1 MKFFLYDNLDN
12 LIAVKTQAFSAKLT
26 EELQYYDLFEAEFPK
41 TPENIRDFQHTM
53 HIGIPVED
61 TNEYQ
66 LFKIE
71 RPEFS
76 DTISISGVESA
87 SDDLDVQGY
96 IDDRRF
102 QDKPLSEVLK
112 SVFDGSQWTF
122 ELHTDDVTNST
133 NFYRINRK
141 KALQKVLET
150 WNVEVQFRY
159 ETMHNRIVKK
169 VCHVFKEIGKETNKR
184 LIKGKNVISFKY
196 SKDQTDLYTAAIG
209 RGAGLAVKDD
219 QGQETGGYSRAIEFD
234 DVEWSK
240 SAGDPV
246 DKPKGQKYVEIP
258 ESTARFGW
266 IDKEGNRQPRLAI
279 IDFADD
285 KDPTELLIDTYN
297 WLLARSE
304 PAISVSTNVAQIGN
318 VSLGDRMV
326 AIDYGYKLTVKA
338 RARKIS
344 RNLLNN
350 NDTSVEL
357 GNYTILSQLER
368 DESAKDYV
376 EQVVKRTQ
384 DQITEE
390 TDNKLDTQDQKFDTY
405 IAEIQQGM
413 KLEGQAR
420 EQAITELQEK
430 IAQESEATGRTIED
444 LKSETEQNF
453 NSVQEIF
460 TEELSHKVGQDM
472 FDQAKEATDQM
483 IEEINQ
489 NLEETQKELRENF
502 AKQVEN
508 INQDIQD
515 IRTVMASDTSGAIQL
530 IKDKDNPNKI
540 DRLIA
545 NNTDGSSLLLNGNG
559 LEFRDR
565 WGNTTSAVTRDGHIA
580 ADRLTGTIVNAIST
594 NSAYING
601 GTIQGTY
608 ITGNTISGGYINGS
622 NITGGNIS
630 GTNLSGSTISG
641 STIVA
646 GTVYGALK
654 VYDSS
659 GGSMNVSIGGNDG
672 GWSLYPS
679 RGGDVI
685 HVGSSNYESMMSSGQ
700 FAVRSDGGETH
711 VYGTSININGN
722 TALHSGN
729 WKNYIDVP
737 SYGQIKSWVQS
748 WVADY
753 VTETATNGHR
763 LIIWKG

>member
-12 LIAVKTQAFSAKLT
+12 LIAIKTKILSAKLT
-26 EELQYYDLFEAEFPK
+26 EELKYYDLLEAEFPK
-41 TPENIRDFQHTM
+41 TPQNIKDFQHTM
-53 HIGIPVED
+53 HVGIPVEE
-61 TNEYQ
+61 TGEYQ

-71 RPEFS
+71 RPEFG
-76 DTISISGVESA
+76 DNEISISGVESA

-102 QDKPLSEVLK
+102 QDKNLSEALK
-112 SVFDGSQWTF
+112 AVFDGSQWDF
-122 ELHTDDVTNST
+122 ELHTEDNPGST
-133 NFYRINRK
+133 NFYRITRK
-141 KALQKVLET
+141 KALQKVLDT
-150 WNVEVQFRY
+150 WGVEVRFRY
-159 ETMHNRIVKK
+159 EIENNHISRK
-169 VCHVFKEIGKETNKR
+169 VCHVYKEIGKDTSKR

-219 QGQETGGYSRAIEFD
+219 KGQETGGYSRAIEFD
-234 DVEWSK
+234 DIEWSK
-240 SAGDPV
+240 EAGDPV
-246 DKPKGQKYVEIP
+246 NKPKGQKFVEIP
-258 ESTARFGW
+258 ESTVRFGW

-279 IDFADD
+279 VDFADD
-285 KDPTELLIDTYN
+285 KDPNDLLIDTYN

-304 PAISVSTNVAQIGN
+304 PVISVSTNVAQIGN
-318 VSLGDRMV
+318 VSLGDRMI

-376 EQVVKRTQ
+376 EQIVKRTQ
-384 DQITEE
+384 DQVTQE
-390 TDNKLDTQDQKFDTY
+390 TDDKLNNQDQKFDTY

-420 EQAITELQEK
+420 EQAINELQEK
-430 IAQESEATGRTIED
+430 IVQESEATGRTIED
-444 LKSETEQNF
+444 LKSETEQHF
-453 NSVQEIF
+453 DSMQEIF
-460 TEELSHKVGQDM
+460 TEELSHKVGQDV
-472 FDQAKEATDQM
+472 FDQTKKATDQM

-489 NLEETQKELRENF
+489 NLEETEKQLQENF
-502 AKQVEN
+502 TKQVET
-508 INQDIQD
+508 INQDIKN
-515 IRTVMASDTSGAIQL
+515 IRSEMAANTSGAIEL

-540 DRLIA
+540 YRLIA
-545 NNTDGSSLLLNGNG
+545 NNTDGSSFLLEGNG
-559 LEFRDR
+559 IEFRDK
-565 WGNTTSAVTRDGHIA
+565 WGNTTSAITAGGYVA
-580 ADRLTGTIVNAIST
+580 ADRISGTIVNAIST

-659 GGSMNVSIGGNDG
+659 GGSMNISIGGNDG
-672 GWSLYPS
+672 SWSLSPGY
-679 RGGDVI
+679 GGDVI
-685 HVGSSNYESMMSSGQ
+685 HIGSNNYESMMSSGQ
-700 FAVRSDGGETH
+700 FAVQSNGGETH
-711 VYGTSININGN
+711 VYGTSIDINGN
-722 TALHSGN
+722 TALHTGN
-729 WKNYIDVP
+729 WASKTKDT
-737 SYGQIKSWVQS
+737 IKGWVED
-748 WVADY
+748 WVANY
-753 VTETATNGHR
+753 VTETGVKGHQ